1 MIREK
6 RRTGLPR
13 LQWRD
18 RTFWT
23 TALRLALPVAVQNLL
38 VSSFAL
44 VDTLMVGQLGDVPLS
59 AIGMATQWA
68 WFLNICAFGFCSGAT
83 VFYAQYWG
91 VRDVKGIHR
100 VHGTAMLAVLG
111 ISAVFTC
118 ICVFAPV
125 RAISIFNRTPAV
137 VAAGSAYLR
146 IAGLSYIPQMAVSM
160 IGALLRSTGRVK
172 LPMVTAC
179 LTTALNITLD
189 YGLIFGKLGLPELG
203 IAGAAWATVISSWA
217 GLAFVLAVSAAQR
230 NILFGPV
237 REFFDFRR
245 DALAEYL
252 QKTLPVVANEVAWGL
267 GTVVLNLV
275 YSNLG
280 YEYFA
285 AVTIVRTFEN
295 LAFALLI
302 GLCSACAIMVGNSVG
317 AGNIGYGVAHARRFV
332 ILEPACAIV
341 LGGVLIAARHP
352 MLRLFNTGGA
362 LSELTYSSAVI
373 ILILYSGHMITRNL
387 PYITIVGVYR
397 AGGDTSTGVKYDM
410 GCLWLLSIP
419 TTVICACVLRLP
431 FPVVYA
437 LMLMSEDY
445 VKTFLCLRHFYSWR
459 WLRPVTAEGRTALAD
474 WKAQYRIE

>member
-1 MIREK
+1 MA
-6 RRTGLPR
+6 LPR
-13 LQWRD
+13 MEWRD
-18 RTFWT
+18 PVFWA

-38 VSSFAL
+38 ISSFAL

-68 WFLNICAFGFCSGAT
+68 WFLNICQFGFCSGAT
-83 VFYAQYWG
+83 LFYAQYWG

-100 VHGTAMLAVLG
+100 IYGTAMTAVMLL
-111 ISAVFTC
+111 SAVFTC

-125 RAISIFNRTPAV
+125 QAMSIFNRTPEV
-137 VAAGSAYLR
+137 VAQGAAYLR
-146 IAGLSYIPQMAVSM
+146 LAGLSYIAQMAVSM
-160 IGALLRSTGRVK
+160 IGAVLRSVGRVK
-172 LPMVTAC
+172 LPMFTAC

-189 YGLIFGKLGLPELG
+189 YGLIFGRLGLPRMG
-203 IAGAAWATVISSWA
+203 IAGAAWATVIASWA
-217 GLAFVLAVSAAQR
+217 GLGFVLAVSAAQK

-245 DALAEYL
+245 DRLLEYL
-252 QKTLPVVANEVAWGL
+252 KKSFPVVVNEVAWGL
-267 GTVVLNLV
+267 GTVALNLV

-317 AGNIGYGVAHARRFV
+317 AGNIVHGVDHARRFV
-332 ILEPACAIV
+332 ILEPACAII
-341 LGGVLIAARHP
+341 LGSILIAFRHP
-352 MLRLFNTGGA
+352 MIHLFNTDGA

-387 PYITIVGVYR
+387 PYITIVGIYR

-419 TTVICACVLRLP
+419 TTVVCAYVLRLP
-431 FPVVYA
+431 FPVIYA

-459 WLRPVTAEGRTALAD
+459 WLMPVTEEGRAALAA
-474 WKAQYRIE
+474 WKQRYEIS

>member
-1 MIREK
+1 MA
-6 RRTGLPR
+6 LPR

-18 RTFWT
+18 PAFWA

-38 VSSFAL
+38 ISSFAL

-68 WFLNICAFGFCSGAT
+68 WFLNICQFGFCSGAT
-83 VFYAQYWG
+83 LFYAQYWG
-91 VRDVKGIHR
+91 VKDVKGIHR
-100 VHGTAMLAVLG
+100 VYGTAMTAVMLL
-111 ISAVFTC
+111 SAVFTC

-125 RAISIFNRTPAV
+125 QAMSIFNRTPEV
-137 VAAGSAYLR
+137 VEQGAAYLR
-146 IAGLSYIPQMAVSM
+146 IAGLSYIAQMAVSM
-160 IGALLRSTGRVK
+160 IGAVLRSTGRVK
-172 LPMVTAC
+172 LPMFTAV

-189 YGLIFGKLGLPELG
+189 YGLIFGKLGLPRMG
-203 IAGAAWATVISSWA
+203 IVGAAWATVIASWA
-217 GLAFVLAVSAAQR
+217 GLAFVLAVSAVQQ
-230 NILFGPV
+230 NILYGPV

-245 DALAEYL
+245 DRLEEYL
-252 QKTLPVVANEVAWGL
+252 RKSFPVVVNEVAWGL

-317 AGNIGYGVAHARRFV
+317 AGSIDHGVAHARRFV
-332 ILEPACAIV
+332 LLEPALGIL

-352 MLRLFNTGGA
+352 MIHLFNTGGA

-387 PYITIVGVYR
+387 PYITIVGIYR

-419 TTVICACVLRLP
+419 TTVVCAYVLHLP

-459 WLRPVTAEGRTALAD
+459 WLMPVTPEGRESLTA
-474 WKAQYRIE
+474 WKERYGIS

>member
-1 MIREK
+1 MK
-6 RRTGLPR
+6 LPR
-13 LQWRD
+13 LEWRD
-18 RTFWT
+18 PTFWA

-38 VSSFAL
+38 ISSFAL

-68 WFLNICAFGFCSGAT
+68 WFLNICQFGFCSGAT

-91 VRDVKGIHR
+91 VKDVKGIHR
-100 VHGTAMLAVLG
+100 VHGTAMTAVTL
-111 ISAVFTC
+111 ISAVFAC
-118 ICVFAPV
+118 VCVFAPV
-125 RAISIFNRTPAV
+125 PAMLIFNRTPEV
-137 VAAGSAYLR
+137 VAQGAAYLR
-146 IAGLSYIPQMAVSM
+146 VAGLSYIAQSAVSM
-160 IGALLRSTGRVK
+160 IGAVLRSTGRVK
-172 LPMVTAC
+172 LPMAAAC
-179 LTTALNITLD
+179 LTTGLNILLD
-189 YGLIFGKLGLPELG
+189 YGLIFGKLGLPKLG
-203 IAGAAWATVISSWA
+203 IAGAAWATVISAWT
-217 GLAFVLAVSAAQR
+217 GLAFLLAVSAVQR
-230 NILFGPV
+230 NILYGPL

-245 DALAEYL
+245 EKLAEYFR
-252 QKTLPVVANEVAWGL
+252 KSFPVAVNEVAWGL

-280 YEYFA
+280 YEYYA

-295 LAFALLI
+295 IAFALLI

-317 AGNIGYGVAHARRFV
+317 GGQIEYGVAHARRFV

-352 MLRLFNTGGA
+352 MIRLFNTGGA
-362 LSELTYSSAVI
+362 LSELTYSSAVL

-387 PYITIVGVYR
+387 PYITIVGIYR
-397 AGGDTSTGVKYDM
+397 AGGDTATGVKYDM

-419 TTVICACVLRLP
+419 TTVLCAYVLRLP

-445 VKTFLCLRHFYSWR
+445 VKTFLCLRHFYAWR
-459 WLRPVTAEGRTALAD
+459 WLMPVTAEGREALAA
-474 WKAQYRIE
+474 WKARYDIS